1 MAQVNAIQIWFVEP
15 LVVLRHFKRFHI
27 LPSDML
33 PGIAFF
39 LSWSCKKKTYMLFGG
54 WSWIDAYIYS
64 FFLARSAR
72 VFLTIPLMTES
83 SASMES
89 LWFAM
94 NRIQNRSSWS
104 STMCC
109 LRVWV
114 AIHFVHGRMRRL
126 AWTTEFFCRLSTKRP
141 CWADINYVRLS
152 SWKASRNIQE
162 SISRNPTKNQKK

>member
-1 MAQVNAIQIWFVEP
+1 
-15 LVVLRHFKRFHI
+15 
-27 LPSDML
+27 
-33 PGIAFF
+33 
-39 LSWSCKKKTYMLFGG
+39 MLFGG

-64 FFLARSAR
+64 FFLARSAC
-72 VFLTIPLMTES
+72 VLLTIPLMTES

-126 AWTTEFFCRLSTKRP
+126 REQLSFFAGFRLN
-141 CWADINYVRLS
+141 INSKTFS
-152 SWKASRNIQE
+152 SWKASRNIQ
-162 SISRNPTKNQKK
+162 SIISRSQFPKIGVPQNGWFIMEIPIKMDDLGYHYFRKHP